1 MINEK
6 SNFARTKEKKN
17 SGIKVACEEQTNDD
31 KLSLLRSAVVPL
43 AERFRESLHWGTS
56 VSSCTLKQNIVYILQ
71 VLVSA
76 TSKLKNVIII

>member
-6 SNFARTKEKKN
+6 PNFARTKEKKQT
-17 SGIKVACEEQTNDD
+17 SGIRVACEEQTNDD

-71 VLVSA
+71 VLVSI
-76 TSKLKNVIII
+76 SYF